1 MRLLNADESR
11 RLDQLSHDKYG
22 ISFWS
27 LMSNA
32 GAGVAQ
38 ALLERWPRARQ
49 AGASGIVVVA
59 GRGNNG
65 GDGLVAA
72 RALYEQGLRPR
83 VLLLG
88 QTQALAKDAARASRE
103 LTGAGAQIEEIQSEE
118 ALRRSFGTPGWIID
132 AIFGTGLNAPV
143 TGLPAAAVALIN
155 GSDACRVA
163 VDIPSGINADTGAV
177 MGVAVRAALTVTFG
191 LAKYGH
197 VSYPGADYSGQLKI
211 IDIGFAAEAMA
222 EIGSGGCFVERAEVA
237 PLLVPRPAYSHKGNY
252 GHPLII
258 AGGWGKSGAALLAGR
273 GALRIGA
280 GLVTVATARTVAP
293 IVAAGQ
299 AELMTEAL
307 PDLDG
312 HLAAGAVDSLRA
324 LMPLHNAIVVGPGIG
339 VSADTQAIL
348 EFLVTEGAGPQRPLL
363 IDADGLNALAQM
375 GPGMLRQARGAVVL
389 TPHPGEAARL
399 LRSSPGQINADRI
412 SAARRICELTAAW
425 CLLKGNRTVLASP
438 EGVVKINSTGNPG
451 MASPGMGDALSGI
464 IGGLLG
470 QGLAPMDALTAGAFI
485 HGAAADRVAAQM
497 GPVGYLAGDL
507 IAALPATWAAL
518 SEGKEHRDHH
528 FA

>member
-11 RLDQLSHDKYG
+11 RLDRLSHDKYA

-32 GAGVAQ
+32 GAGVAH
-38 ALLERWPRARQ
+38 ALLERWPQARQ
-49 AGASGIVVVA
+49 ARAGAIVVVA

-72 RALYEQGLRPR
+72 RVLHESGLQPR

-88 QTQALAKDAARASRE
+88 RTQALAGDAARACQE
-103 LTGAGAQIEEIQSEE
+103 LTGAGSRIEEIGSEE
-118 ALRRSFGTPGWIID
+118 DLRRSFGSPGWIID
-132 AIFGTGLNAPV
+132 AIFGTGLNAPI
-143 TGLPAAAVALIN
+143 TGLPAAAIALIN
-155 GSDACRVA
+155 GSDAGRVA
-163 VDIPSGINADTGAV
+163 VDIPSGINADTGGV
-177 MGVAVRAALTVTFG
+177 MGVAVQAALTVTFG

-197 VSYPGADYSGQLKI
+197 VSYPGASYTGQLKI
-211 IDIGFAAEAMA
+211 IDIGFAPAAL
-222 EIGSGGCFVERAEVA
+222 AEVA
-237 PLLVPRPAYSHKGNY
+237 PQGCFLEVCDIAPLLAPRPADSHKGNY

-299 AELMTEAL
+299 AELMTVAL
-307 PDLDG
+307 ADQDG
-312 HLAAGAVDSLRA
+312 HLAAGAIDSLRA
-324 LMPLHNAIVVGPGIG
+324 LLPAHNAIVIGPGIG
-339 VSADTQAIL
+339 VSADTKAIL
-348 EFLVTEGAGPQRPLL
+348 EFVVTQAAAPRRPVL

-375 GPGMLRQARGAVVL
+375 GAGLLRQARGPVVL

-399 LRSSPGQINADRI
+399 LGSSPAQVNADRI
-412 SAARRICELTAAW
+412 SAARRICELTGAW

-438 EGVVKINSTGNPG
+438 EGVIKINSTGNPG

-470 QGLAPMDALTAGAFI
+470 QGFAPMDALAAGAFV

-497 GPVGYLAGDL
+497 GPVGYIAGDL
-507 IAALPATWAAL
+507 IAALPATWASLGERKDGA
-518 SEGKEHRDHH
+518 
-528 FA
+528 